1 MGLFRTQK
9 RKPSYDLF
17 SRYSHYLPSVGGMFM
32 LFAMFLLGAVL
43 GNIVVLCMQA
53 VSAEFAEK
61 FGMLVSYPFMFI
73 PPMLYASAKSRRNE
87 IFNEGYAL
95 DSSNFGKYG
104 GLVMALVV
112 SASTAAMAFVVE
124 PVVSLLPD
132 MPEWLEQVM
141 EQMLTGG
148 PLWVTL
154 ISVSV
159 FAPFFE
165 EWLCRGMVMRGLLK
179 QTSPATAIL
188 LSSLFFAVLHMN
200 PWQAIPAFCLGV
212 LFGYVYYKTGSLKLT
227 MLMHCVNNTMSV
239 IVSQIPQFKDAE
251 TFMDVMSPWA
261 YASTGVACAL
271 ILASSVIIIRSIPKK
286 DDTLGGCDKVEAL
299 SIGE

>member
-17 SRYSHYLPSVGGMFM
+17 SRYSHYLPSVGGTFI
-32 LFAMFLLGAVL
+32 LFVMFLLGAVL

-53 VSAEFAEK
+53 ASAEFAEK

-179 QTSPATAIL
+179 HTSPATAIL

-212 LFGYVYYKTGSLKLT
+212 LFGSEADNAHALREQHHVG
-227 MLMHCVNNTMSV
+227 HC
-239 IVSQIPQFKDAE
+239 QPD
-251 TFMDVMSPWA
+251 
-261 YASTGVACAL
+261 
-271 ILASSVIIIRSIPKK
+271 SSVQGGRYIH
-286 DDTLGGCDKVEAL
+286 GCDEPVGICLNRSRLRAYSCKFCHHNQKHSQERRYPRRM
-299 SIGE
+299 